1 MPTFIDL
8 PSQPFLMGTPERAL
22 SDLARRY
29 GGTRESY
36 REESPQ
42 HTLQLPAFAIAQTL
56 VTNEEY
62 AVYINA
68 SGWQPPSHWRG
79 PEPPAALRNHPV
91 VNISWEEAIAYCT
104 WLSGQATLQYRL
116 PTEAEWEYAAR
127 GTAGNTFPWGEEFDP
142 NHANTRESGLAST
155 SPVGNYPT
163 GASPCGAL
171 DMAGNVWQ
179 WTSSLDQIYPYQAID
194 GREAI
199 AASGRRILRGG
210 CYANPQGFARSACR
224 FRLLPNMRNEFI
236 GFRVVC
242 V

>member
-1 MPTFIDL
+1 MFAFITLD
-8 PSQPFLMGTPERAL
+8 SEPFLMGTPERTL

-56 VTNEEY
+56 VTNEAY
-62 AVYINA
+62 AAYIDA
-68 SGWQPPSHWRG
+68 SGWQPPSHWRCA
-79 PEPPAALRNHPV
+79 EPPAALRNHPV
-91 VNISWEEAIAYCT
+91 VNVSWEEALAYCT
-104 WLSGQATLQYRL
+104 WLSGQSTLQYRL

-127 GTAGNTFPWGEEFDP
+127 GTAGRTFPWGEEFDL
-142 NHANTRESGLAST
+142 NRANTRESGLAST
-155 SPVGNYPT
+155 SPVGSYPT

-179 WTSSLDQIYPYQAID
+179 WTSSLDKPYPYQAND

-199 AASGRRILRGG
+199 TASGRRILRGG

-224 FRLLPNMRNEFI
+224 FRLLPTMRNEFI
-236 GFRVVC
+236 GFRLVRI
-242 V
+242 